1 MSREKE
7 IDKLHKAESDFIMWL
22 DNVNYSGANTD
33 IQAPHYKLIE
43 GFKDGKERRVAFIY
57 DALKGKAYVS
67 INTMFPNAEQKLTID
82 QFYEWMQKP
91 VSVMMQDQDFELS
104 DKLRSQIKEHFK
116 TLQYGSK

>member
-22 DNVNYSGANTD
+22 DNVNYSGANID

-67 INTMFPNAEQKLTID
+67 INSMFPKAEQKLTID
-82 QFYEWMQKP
+82 QFYGWMKKP
-91 VSVMMQDQDFELS
+91 ARVMMQYQDFQLS
-104 DKLRSQIKEHFK
+104 DKLNNQIKEHFK
-116 TLQYGSK
+116 TL